1 LIDLQVEDAGT
12 CRKRL
17 KIRVPHDDIRAKLDE
32 SYETLRESANVPG
45 FRKGHVPRR
54 LLERRFGEQVV
65 EELKQNLMAEA
76 SSEALEKAELKAL
89 GEPSFES
96 AEFNVD
102 EDFTFEVTVEV
113 EPEFDLGEY
122 KGLQLTRRPVE
133 VSEEEVEAEVRN
145 LLRRLGTYE
154 PVRDAPV
161 AMGDVLTCDWEIV
174 VGEETVL
181 NVPNDRITVAE
192 GLFRD
197 VAAEDV
203 AGRLVG
209 ARQGDTVEVK
219 VRIPEEHPVERL
231 RGKEGALRLTLR
243 KVLRPSIPE
252 LTQEVAE
259 RLDFD
264 SPEEVR
270 QEVRDRLRL
279 RKVQQQRE
287 DLERQAEEALLAACD
302 FDLPEGLLKRQ
313 SQRNLDRQQMRLRM
327 RGFSDEEIQKRMDE
341 LRAASETAAE
351 RNFRLYFILN
361 RIADREKIFVTDN
374 EVENAVAR
382 LAAAYR
388 VSQHKMRQDLEAN
401 DRLSDLRQEMRIG
414 KVMDFLI
421 QNADIQ
427 E

>member
-65 EELKQNLMAEA
+65 EELKQSLMADA
-76 SSEALEKAELKAL
+76 SSEALEKAKLKAL

-122 KGLQLTRRPVE
+122 KGLKLTRRPVE
-133 VSEEEVEAEVRN
+133 VSEEEIEAEVRN

-154 PVRDAPV
+154 PVKDAPV

-209 ARQGDTVEVK
+209 ARQGDTVEAK
-219 VRIPEEHPVERL
+219 VRIPEDHPVERL

-243 KVLRPSIPE
+243 KVLRQRIPE
-252 LTQEVAE
+252 LTQQVAE

-287 DLERQAEEALLAACD
+287 DVERQAASRNGISTASRCAC
-302 FDLPEGLLKRQ
+302 ECGGSATKRF
-313 SQRNLDRQQMRLRM
+313 RDAWANFVR
-327 RGFSDEEIQKRMDE
+327 
-341 LRAASETAAE
+341 RAKAPPNGTSASTSSSTVSPTGRRSSSPTTRSRTPWPVWRRPTA
-351 RNFRLYFILN
+351 
-361 RIADREKIFVTDN
+361 
-374 EVENAVAR
+374 
-382 LAAAYR
+382 
-388 VSQHKMRQDLEAN
+388 
-401 DRLSDLRQEMRIG
+401 
-414 KVMDFLI
+414 
-421 QNADIQ
+421 
-427 E
+427 